1 MKKNIYITFIVFYLV
16 SCANNSESKQNKD
29 ITINT
34 KMDSISY
41 GMGVNLGTAYKNQ
54 EFDID
59 TDLFHSG
66 FIQSYNGENV
76 LISDSET
83 QKMLRDYYMEVR
95 MEKSERQKLLS
106 EENKIKSEKFLEEN
120 KLKSDIIELESGLQY
135 KILKSGSG
143 SSPNINET
151 VLVHYTGKTMD
162 GTIFDSSRE
171 RDEPAEFSL
180 RSVIKGW
187 TEALQL
193 MKTGDNWEIYIPPK
207 LGYGRRGSG
216 GKIGPNEVLIFDVE
230 LVKIIKN

>member
-76 LISDSET
+76 LISGFGFSEVT
-83 QKMLRDYYMEVR
+83 GVFFQ
-95 MEKSERQKLLS
+95 
-106 EENKIKSEKFLEEN
+106 IP
-120 KLKSDIIELESGLQY
+120 SGEPL
-135 KILKSGSG
+135 
-143 SSPNINET
+143 PN
-151 VLVHYTGKTMD
+151 
-162 GTIFDSSRE
+162 
-171 RDEPAEFSL
+171 
-180 RSVIKGW
+180 
-187 TEALQL
+187 
-193 MKTGDNWEIYIPPK
+193 
-207 LGYGRRGSG
+207 
-216 GKIGPNEVLIFDVE
+216 
-230 LVKIIKN
+230 